1 MSVKSSS
8 IFLFL
13 ICGLPAAWAQE
24 QSTTPITQ
32 ASEGTTRSA
41 TKANITLSGYVE
53 VFYQWNFN
61 DPSNG
66 ITNYRGFDN
75 RHDSFTLDNVVLD
88 ALGETGKSVSAH
100 FALQFGHTPETYY
113 LSEPLSPGTPGA
125 GSTGPSVWKFL
136 QVANIAWHAP
146 VGRKGLLLEGGLFL
160 SPIGPEGMAVKD
172 QWNWSRSTLFFG
184 LPFYHTG
191 LRATY
196 AWTDRISTTLAA
208 YNGWNSVVDNNQEKS
223 LA

>member
-1 MSVKSSS
+1 MMAKTCA
-8 IFLFL
+8 LFL
-13 ICGLPAAWAQE
+13 VLFSGLPVSWAQE
-24 QSTTPITQ
+24 QSTAPITQ

-100 FALQFGHTPETYY
+100 FALQFGPTP
-113 LSEPLSPGTPGA
+113 
-125 GSTGPSVWKFL
+125 
-136 QVANIAWHAP
+136 
-146 VGRKGLLLEGGLFL
+146 
-160 SPIGPEGMAVKD
+160 
-172 QWNWSRSTLFFG
+172 
-184 LPFYHTG
+184 
-191 LRATY
+191 
-196 AWTDRISTTLAA
+196 
-208 YNGWNSVVDNNQEKS
+208 
-223 LA
+223 